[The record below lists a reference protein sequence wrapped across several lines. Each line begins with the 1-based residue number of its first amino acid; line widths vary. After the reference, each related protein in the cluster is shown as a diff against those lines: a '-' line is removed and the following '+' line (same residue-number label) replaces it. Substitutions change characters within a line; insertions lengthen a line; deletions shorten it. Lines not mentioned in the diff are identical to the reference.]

1 MNTVKNITSITE
13 PAKTLPVK
21 MNVDVLVVGGGP
33 AGIIAALAAA
43 EDGLKVALVESRSFL
58 GGNLTI
64 GLPILDFLGQK
75 GNQIISGLP
84 QKFIDRLE
92 ARGGASKH
100 QPCPLHMSITYIE
113 PEDVKMVAFE
123 MLKECGVDILL
134 YTFCAGVVKEGDNL
148 QGIIIESKAG
158 REVIL
163 AQTIIDCTGDAD
175 VALKAGV
182 PCGQGDEKG
191 GMQPPTLMFSMEN
204 VDIEKLRSCLVN
216 QSETYFADFIPAEY
230 YAQNPKFIL
239 VGLRDIMQKAK
250 ADGLNLTVDRTIIIT
265 GIRKDEAWINMSR
278 VNGLDGTDP
287 VSLTNGEFV
296 ARQQI
301 EEIIKYLIG
310 YVPGFENAHFARMA
324 PFIGIRETRRISG
337 QYEMTRDDILSCR
350 KFDDAIAVASYPI
363 DLHHPNGGGC
373 TLEWSGDCYDIPYR
387 SLVPLNVNN
396 LLVAG
401 RSISTTHEAMSAIRV
416 MAPCMAMGEAAG
428 RAAKIAIHDG
438 ILPSAVDIK
447 KLRSELIEN
456 GVYLRP
462 IE

>member
-1 MNTVKNITSITE
+1 MGKEIMSIVE
-13 PAKTLPVK
+13 PEKKLPVR

-33 AGIIAALAAA
+33 SGIIAAQAAA
-43 EDGLKVALVESRSFL
+43 EDGLNVALIESRSFL

-75 GNQIISGLP
+75 GNQIIAGLP

-100 QPCPLHMSITYIE
+100 HPCPLHMSITYIE

-123 MLKECGVDILL
+123 VLKENGVEVLL
-134 YTFCAGVVKEGDNL
+134 YTFCSGVIMDGNQL

-163 AQTIIDCTGDAD
+163 AKVIIDCTGDAD
-175 VALKAGV
+175 VALRSGV
-182 PCGQGDEKG
+182 PCGQGDENG
-191 GMQPPTLMFSMEN
+191 GVQPPTLMFSMEN
-204 VDIEKLRSCLVN
+204 VDIEKLRLSLAGK
-216 QSETYFADFIPAEY
+216 SETYFADFIPAEY
-230 YAQNPKFIL
+230 YAKNPHFIL

-250 ADGLNLTVDRTIIIT
+250 ADGLKLTVDRTIIIT
-265 GIRKDEAWINMSR
+265 GVRKDEAWINMSR
-278 VNGLDGTDP
+278 VSGVDGTDP
-287 VSLTNGEFV
+287 VSLTNGEYE
-296 ARQQI
+296 ARKQVDV
-301 EEIIKYLIG
+301 IIKYLIG
-310 YVPGFENAHFARMA
+310 YVPGFEKAHFARMA
-324 PFIGIRETRRISG
+324 PFLGIRETRRISG

-350 KFDDAIAVASYPI
+350 RFDDAIAVASYPI

-387 SLVPLNVNN
+387 SLVPLKVEN

-428 RAAKIAIHDG
+428 RAAKMAVRDG
-438 ILPSAVDIK
+438 IAPSKINVE
-447 KLRSELIEN
+447 KLREELLSK
-456 GVYLRP
+456 GAYLRP
-462 IE
+462 